1 VFGRRRNRGPGNSD
15 ADARGGGQ
23 AALLIGMGLAQLQ
36 GGDRAQAMR
45 WFEQASRADD
55 PQILYDL
62 GQIYTALGEQG
73 RAGLCLRRAAQGGSV
88 DALNALGVEAKNE
101 GRLDEA
107 ERLLRRAAERGDANA
122 LNNLGNVLERRGDGP
137 GAARYWRGAAEAGVT
152 RAMLSLGMYLA
163 AQGQP
168 AQARAW
174 YERAKAVAGPDE
186 SGLLQ
191 LLAAVIERGEQDQ
204 PGRATPGRAT
214 RAPEPP
220 GPPAPAGPQ
229 GRPSDSPAAEGP
241 PLVVDLGDLRRTVHR
256 MRTAYLETGDPEILR
271 LAIETGRLA
280 VSALAP
286 SDPGRVDALAT
297 LGSLQRLAFERDDD
311 PRHLAEAIET
321 GRAAIARPSSDPA
334 YPGALSNLG
343 NALQEQFRLDANPAL
358 LEEAAGLYQTAI
370 DLVPPDHPELPG
382 LLSNLGNA
390 RLTRAVHQGDQGL
403 LDEAILAG
411 RAALRANVP
420 GNPSYPAHQAN
431 LANALLIRFAHSRN
445 LGELNEAADL
455 LRQALDTL
463 PARHPGRPGIEERLA
478 AARQLLE
485 IVHAEPGWAQAED
498 QAGDQAE
505 AQAAGL
511 TLDAESRSLAETA
524 DRAAALIAMY
534 ERTGDLRRLHEAIG
548 LLRPLLARDGLHPV
562 IRHAVLHHLGTAHWS
577 QFERTG
583 DLTTLDEGAALL
595 EAAAG
600 VTQASE
606 TARLSSKA
614 NLSKL
619 LTLRAQHS
627 GQEADL
633 QRCIEL
639 CREVLAATPQSDP
652 WRAGRLAALASG
664 LSQLGGRLG
673 DSGLLREAVE
683 LDRAVLAAAPPDDPD
698 RPASCSNLGLDLLTS
713 YWVTHDPATL
723 DEAVRL
729 CREAV
734 DASAPDHLLYPRFQA
749 NLGRALHA
757 RYRAGRA
764 EDDLTEA
771 AAAARS
777 AVAGTPGG
785 HPNLIERLSLL
796 ADVLDSRYLIHPEP
810 AMLDELIRAADG
822 AAAATTPGHRNWAA
836 TADLAARSLAL
847 RALQTGNP
855 AELSTAMTRFREVAT
870 SDLAGTS
877 ERIVAAWRW
886 AATQLAAG
894 GVVAALEPLRLAV
907 GLLPQAARRSLPRDD
922 QERPLSLFAGRAS
935 SAAACALEAGDSE
948 LAVQLLE
955 QGRGVLLGQALDTRG
970 DLTALREQHPGLAAE
985 FTRLRDLLDPGP
997 LDPASRLTPAGPA
1010 EPPPLTA
1017 AGTGAQQ
1024 RHAIAAQW
1032 DTLLADVRS
1041 RPGFERFLLA
1051 PTVAELRARCTAGPV
1066 VIVNLSEFRC
1076 DALILTADG
1085 LTVVPLPGVSLAEV
1099 TALAEKFRADLRSA
1113 FRPGPAADRIAATLG
1128 WLWDAI
1134 AAPVLDAAGLTA
1146 APDSPAWPRIW
1157 WVPTGP
1163 LAFLPLHAA
1172 GYHGDAAGQNAGREA
1187 RREAGSAPRAVL
1199 DRVISSYLPTVR
1211 SLPAPAPGEAGSG
1224 PEPATAP
1231 DVLVVAMPSTPSASD
1246 LPWARAE
1253 AEHIAERLP
1262 AAEVLTGSGATHAAV
1277 LAALP
1282 GHAWAHF
1289 ACHAASSTVDAAAAR
1304 LLLDD
1309 HEVHPLTVREIGRL
1323 RIPRAELAY
1332 LSACDTARGPVRLA
1346 DEAVHVTG
1354 AFHMA
1359 GYTHV
1364 IGTLWSVADQI
1375 AAEVA
1380 GDVYASITAPAP
1392 DAAGTAAALHHAVR
1406 TVRDRHLG
1414 RAVLWAAHVHVGP

>member
-1 VFGRRRNRGPGNSD
+1 MFQRRRNRGPGVNPLD
-15 ADARGGGQ
+15 
-23 AALLIGMGLAQLQ
+23 LAQS
-36 GGDRAQAMR
+36 A
-45 WFEQASRADD
+45 
-55 PQILYDL
+55 
-62 GQIYTALGEQG
+62 
-73 RAGLCLRRAAQGGSV
+73 
-88 DALNALGVEAKNE
+88 
-101 GRLDEA
+101 
-107 ERLLRRAAERGDANA
+107 
-122 LNNLGNVLERRGDGP
+122 
-137 GAARYWRGAAEAGVT
+137 
-152 RAMLSLGMYLA
+152 
-163 AQGQP
+163 
-168 AQARAW
+168 
-174 YERAKAVAGPDE
+174 
-186 SGLLQ
+186 
-191 LLAAVIERGEQDQ
+191 
-204 PGRATPGRAT
+204 
-214 RAPEPP
+214 
-220 GPPAPAGPQ
+220 
-229 GRPSDSPAAEGP
+229 
-241 PLVVDLGDLRRTVHR
+241 HR
-256 MRTAYLETGDPEILR
+256 MRAAYLETGDPEILR
-271 LAIETGRLA
+271 LAIEAGRLA
-280 VSALAP
+280 TSSLAP
-286 SDPGRVDALAT
+286 SEPGRVDALAT
-297 LGSLQRLAFERDDD
+297 LGSLQRLAFERDND
-311 PRHLAEAIET
+311 PRHLAEAIEI
-321 GRAAIARPSSDPA
+321 GRAAIAGLSSAPA

-370 DLVPPDHPELPG
+370 ELVPPDDPELPG

-390 RLTRAVHQGDQGL
+390 RLTQAVHQGDQGL

-420 GNPSYPAHQAN
+420 GHPPNPVHQAN
-431 LANALLIRFAHSRN
+431 LASALLMRFAHSRN
-445 LGELNEAADL
+445 LAELNEAADL
-455 LRQALDTL
+455 FGQALDAL
-463 PARHPGRPGIEERLA
+463 PARHPGRPGLEERLA
-478 AARQLLE
+478 AARRLLE
-485 IVHAEPGWAQAED
+485 IVHAEPGRDQAED
-498 QAGDQAE
+498 QAEDQA
-505 AQAAGL
+505 QTAGL
-511 TLDAESRSLAETA
+511 PQDAEFRRLAETV
-524 DRAAALIAMY
+524 DRAAALITMH

-562 IRHAVLHHLGTAHWS
+562 ISHAALHHLGTAHWS

-583 DLTTLDEGAALL
+583 DLNTLDEGAALL

-600 VTQASE
+600 VAQASE
-606 TARLSSKA
+606 QARLSSKA

-619 LTLRAQHS
+619 LTLRAQYS

-683 LDRAVLAAAPPDDPD
+683 LDRAVLAVEPPDDPD
-698 RPASCSNLGLDLLTS
+698 RPASCSNLGMHLLTW
-713 YWVTHDPATL
+713 YWVTKDPATL

-729 CREAV
+729 CREAL

-764 EDDLTEA
+764 EDDLNEA

-796 ADVLDSRYLIHPEP
+796 ADVLDTRYLVHPEP
-810 AMLDELIRAADG
+810 AMLNELIRAADG
-822 AAAATTPGHRNWAA
+822 AAAATRPGHRNWAA

-847 RALQTGNP
+847 RALRTGNL
-855 AELSTAMTRFREVAT
+855 AELTTAMTRFREVAT
-870 SDLAGTS
+870 SDLAGSS

-886 AATQLAAG
+886 AATQLAG
-894 GVVAALEPLRLAV
+894 GDVAAALEPLRLAV
-907 GLLPQAARRSLPRDD
+907 ALLPRAARRSLPRGD
-922 QERPLSLFAGRAS
+922 QERPLSLFAGLAS
-935 SAAACALEAGDSE
+935 SAAASALAAGDKE

-970 DLTALREQHPGLAAE
+970 DVTDLREQHPGLAEE
-985 FTRLRDLLDPGP
+985 FVRLRGLLDPGP
-997 LDPASRLTPAGPA
+997 WPAPAGLA
-1010 EPPPLTA
+1010 EPLPLTA

-1024 RHAIAAQW
+1024 RHAIAARW
-1032 DTLLADVRS
+1032 ETLLADIRNL
-1041 RPGFERFLLA
+1041 PGFERFLQA

-1076 DALILTADG
+1076 DALILTAAG
-1085 LTVVPLPGVSLAEV
+1085 LTVVPLPEVSLGEV
-1099 TALAEKFRADLRSA
+1099 TALAETFRVDLPSA
-1113 FRPGPAADRIAATLG
+1113 WRPGPAADRIAATLG

-1146 APDSPAWPRIW
+1146 APDSAAAWPRVW

-1172 GYHGDAAGQNAGREA
+1172 GYHGDAAGRT
-1187 RREAGSAPRAVL
+1187 AGSVPRAVL

-1211 SLPAPAPGEAGSG
+1211 SLPAPAPGDAGCS

-1253 AEHIAERLP
+1253 AEHIAARLP
-1262 AAEVLTGSGATHAAV
+1262 AADVLTGPGATHAAV

-1289 ACHAASSTVDAAAAR
+1289 ACHAASSTDDAAAAR

-1309 HEVHPLTVREIGRL
+1309 HEAHPLTVREIGRL
-1323 RIPRAELAY
+1323 RLPRAELAY

-1380 GDVYASITAPAP
+1380 GDVYARITAPAP
-1392 DAAGTAAALHHAVR
+1392 DAAATAAALHHAVR
-1406 TVRDRHLG
+1406 AVRDRHPG

>member
-1 VFGRRRNRGPGNSD
+1 MFGRRRNRGPGNSD
-15 ADARGGGQ
+15 ADARDGGQ

-36 GGDRAQAMR
+36 GGDRAQAMA

-62 GQIYTALGEQG
+62 GQIYTSLGEAG
-73 RAGLCLRRAAQGGSV
+73 RAESCLRRAAQGGSA
-88 DALNALGVEAKNE
+88 DALNALGVLAKNQ

-122 LNNLGNVLERRGDGP
+122 LNNLGNVLERRGDAD
-137 GAARYWRGAAEAGVT
+137 GAVGYWRQAAQAGVT

-163 AQGQP
+163 THGEP
-168 AQARAW
+168 AQARVW
-174 YERAKAVAGPDE
+174 HDRAKAAADPDE
-186 SGLLQ
+186 SGPLQ
-191 LLAAVIERGEQDQ
+191 LLAAVIERGEQDE
-204 PGRATPGRAT
+204 PGRATPDRAT
-214 RAPEPP
+214 PD
-220 GPPAPAGPQ
+220 GPT
-229 GRPSDSPAAEGP
+229 
-241 PLVVDLGDLRRTVHR
+241 LVVDPTDLGRTVHR

-280 VSALAP
+280 ASSLAP

-321 GRAAIARPSSDPA
+321 GRAAIAGPSSDPA

-358 LEEAAGLYQTAI
+358 LEEAAGLYQAAI

-431 LANALLIRFAHSRN
+431 LANALLMRVTRSRN

-455 LRQALDTL
+455 FGQALGAL

-498 QAGDQAE
+498 QAEDQAE

-511 TLDAESRSLAETA
+511 PQDAESRGLAETA

-562 IRHAVLHHLGTAHWS
+562 IRQATLHHLGTAHWS

-606 TARLSSKA
+606 QARLSSKA

-619 LTLRAQHS
+619 LTLRAQYS

-633 QRCIEL
+633 QRCVEL
-639 CREVLAATPQSDP
+639 CREVLAATPRSDP

-683 LDRAVLAAAPPDDPD
+683 LDRAVLAVESPDDPD
-698 RPASCSNLGLDLLTS
+698 RPASCSNLGLDLLTW
-713 YWVTHDPATL
+713 YWATNDPATL

-749 NLGRALHA
+749 NLGRALHT

-764 EDDLTEA
+764 EDDLNEA

-796 ADVLDSRYLIHPEP
+796 ADVLDTRYLIHPEP

-822 AAAATTPGHRNWAA
+822 AAAATRPGHRNWAA

-847 RALQTGNP
+847 RALRTGNA
-855 AELSTAMTRFREVAT
+855 AELSTAMARFREVAT

-877 ERIVAAWRW
+877 ERIVTAWRW

-894 GVVAALEPLRLAV
+894 DVVAALEPLRLAV
-907 GLLPQAARRSLPRDD
+907 GLLPQAARRSLPRGD
-922 QERPLSLFAGRAS
+922 QERPLSLFAGLAS

-985 FTRLRDLLDPGP
+985 FARLRDLLDPGP
-997 LDPASRLTPAGPA
+997 LDPGSRLTPAGPA
-1010 EPPPLTA
+1010 EPPPLTD

-1041 RPGFERFLLA
+1041 RPGFERFLQA

-1076 DALILTADG
+1076 DALILTAAG
-1085 LTVVPLPGVSLAEV
+1085 LTVVPLPGVSLGEV
-1099 TALAEKFRADLRSA
+1099 TALAEKFRADLPSA
-1113 FRPGPAADRIAATLG
+1113 WRPGPAADRIAATLG

-1146 APDSPAWPRIW
+1146 APDSAAAWPRVW

-1172 GYHGDAAGQNAGREA
+1172 GYHGDAAGRKAGREA
-1187 RREAGSAPRAVL
+1187 GSVPRAVL

-1211 SLPAPAPGEAGSG
+1211 SLPAAAPGEAGSG

-1253 AEHIAERLP
+1253 AEHIAARLP
-1262 AAEVLTGSGATHAAV
+1262 AADVLTGSGATHTAV

-1289 ACHAASSTVDAAAAR
+1289 ACHAASSTDDAAAAR

-1359 GYTHV
+1359 GYRHV

-1375 AAEVA
+1375 AADVA
-1380 GDVYASITAPAP
+1380 GDVYARITAPAP
-1392 DAAGTAAALHHAVR
+1392 DAAATAAALHHAVR
-1406 TVRDRHLG
+1406 TVRDRHPG